1 MITHKGTQ
9 TIHTERL
16 ILRKFTVDDAQAMFE
31 NWANDERVTRYLTW
45 CSHELPEAT
54 KQLLEL
60 WCAAYENP
68 NTYNWVM
75 EYDGTV
81 IGNISRQVPP
91 LVLPCCCTP

>member
-9 TIHTERL
+9 TIHTDRL

-31 NWANDERVTRYLTW
+31 NWASDERVTRYLTW
-45 CSHELPEAT
+45 CPHESPEAT

-68 NTYNWVM
+68 QTHIIGLWNTK
-75 EYDGTV
+75 GHPLA
-81 IGNISRQVPP
+81 ISALFV
-91 LVLPCCCTP
+91 